1 MKTYHH
7 ILTIAGSDS
16 CGGAGIEADIK
27 TISALGCYASV
38 AITAVTAQNTLGV
51 RSICKVTPDVVADQI
66 AAVMDDLHPQA
77 IKIGMVNDAETIRA
91 IATTLCRYPLP
102 PMIIDPVMVSTSG
115 SRLMEPDALSLFQ
128 ATLLPLSTLLTPNIP
143 EAELLA
149 GRPIH
154 GLEDMKAAA
163 RQIQQMGPKAV
174 LVKGGHGQGREKTDL
189 LLIDGSFHTFSSATI
204 STRNTHGT
212 GCTLSSAIASFVA
225 RGQGICEAVAS
236 AKAYLYE
243 ALRAGADVSVG
254 EGHGPVNHF
263 YDPQPLILTEQ

>member
-77 IKIGMVNDAETIRA
+77 IKVGMVNDAETIRA

-174 LVKGGHGQGREKTDL
+174 LVKGVTGRV
-189 LLIDGSFHTFSSATI
+189 G
-204 STRNTHGT
+204 R
-212 GCTLSSAIASFVA
+212 
-225 RGQGICEAVAS
+225 RRICC
-236 AKAYLYE
+236 
-243 ALRAGADVSVG
+243 
-254 EGHGPVNHF
+254 
-263 YDPQPLILTEQ
+263 

>member
-51 RSICKVTPDVVADQI
+51 RSICKVTPGVVADQI

-77 IKIGMVNDAETIRA
+77 IKVGMVNDAETIRA

-143 EAELLA
+143 EAELLV

-163 RQIQQMGPKAV
+163 RQILQMGPKAV

-212 GCTLSSAIASFVA
+212 GCTLSSAIAAELAKTNDVPA
-225 RGQGICEAVAS
+225 ALEAAKRYLTGAVAH
-236 AKAYLYE
+236 ADELD
-243 ALRAGADVSVG
+243 AGG
-254 EGHGPVNHF
+254 GHGPTHHF
-263 YDPQPLILTEQ
+263 WELWQK

>member
-51 RSICKVTPDVVADQI
+51 RSICKVTPGVVADQI

-77 IKIGMVNDAETIRA
+77 IKVGMVNDAETIRA
-91 IATTLCRYPLP
+91 IATTIRRYPLP

-163 RQIQQMGPKAV
+163 RQIQRMGRRRCWSREV
-174 LVKGGHGQGREKTDL
+174 TGRVGRRRTL
-189 LLIDGSFHTFSSATI
+189 LLDRRLVPHLLFRHDFHPQHPW
-204 STRNTHGT
+204 HG
-212 GCTLSSAIASFVA
+212 LH
-225 RGQGICEAVAS
+225 
-236 AKAYLYE
+236 
-243 ALRAGADVSVG
+243 ALLGYRLFCGERAGDLRGRSLCQSLSLRGFAGWS
-254 EGHGPVNHF
+254 
-263 YDPQPLILTEQ
+263 

>member
-27 TISALGCYASV
+27 TISALGCYAAA

-51 RSICKVTPDVVADQI
+51 RSICKVAPRVVADQI
-66 AAVMDDLHPQA
+66 AAVMDDLHPEA
-77 IKIGMVNDAETIRA
+77 IKVGMVNDADSIRA
-91 IATTLCRYPLP
+91 IATTLSSYPLP
-102 PMIIDPVMVSTSG
+102 PMIVDPVMVSTSG
-115 SRLMEPDALSLFQ
+115 SRLMEADALALFTS
-128 ATLLPLSTLLTPNIP
+128 TLLPLSTLLTPNIP
-143 EAELLA
+143 EAEILA

-154 GLEDMKAAA
+154 DLEDMKVAA
-163 RQIQQMGPKAV
+163 RQILQMGPKAV

-189 LLIDGSFHTFSSATI
+189 LLTGDTFHTFSSPTVC
-204 STRNTHGT
+204 TRNTHGT
-212 GCTLSSAIASFVA
+212 GCTLSSAIAAFVV
-225 RGQGICEAVAS
+225 RGQGMCEAVAS

-243 ALRAGADVSVG
+243 ALRAGADVAIG

-263 YDPQPLILTEQ
+263 FDPQPLILTEQ